1 MAVALADDENRP
13 RLPRATVLRVFFAAL
28 VVRWTYALLL
38 YTYMGDDGL
47 KGSDSIFYV
56 GYAQFFADAIRAGSI
71 HGWQWLGDA
80 PFTMPLYQWLTTLPF
95 LFFGNA
101 GAITYI
107 LLQGAFDSGTCV
119 LVYGI
124 ARSFDQRLAIPSAI
138 VAILNPTQIV
148 MSGLVY
154 TDTPFTFF
162 VALLFFYSICWVRA
176 PTWRNAI
183 LLGCALGCAALI
195 RILIALWGFCAMGLL
210 VAFALW
216 RRKSFRQF
224 SNLAIAAA
232 ILCLTLGTI
241 AVRNL
246 NEYGAFALTSQGG
259 DYLARWIVP
268 LAKEVQDRTPYATSV
283 EDIIGRTTRRF
294 GPPSSNPFEQSR
306 RYQQVALEALRDEIR
321 LTSLAASWAS
331 GIFINLSSPA
341 LLLSPPVSQLP
352 RTGFYGTPGDSF
364 VEKVFN
370 YAFRSGNATYSWLLI
385 LGSLGLVIV
394 RSVQL
399 LGAWAL
405 ARQRRF
411 WPKIMFGS
419 SWIVFL
425 LLLNGPIASPKY
437 RLPLEP
443 LLNIMTGAGI
453 LSIQDSRKHK
463 LANFGGPFSKG

>member
-1 MAVALADDENRP
+1 MAVALDTNED
-13 RLPRATVLRVFFAAL
+13 RLHLERTTVLRVFLAAL
-28 VVRWTYALLL
+28 AVRWIYALLL

-47 KGSDSIFYV
+47 RGSDSFTYV
-56 GYAQFFADAIRAGSI
+56 GQARIFADAIRSGTI

-80 PFTMPLYQWLTTLPF
+80 PFTMPLYQWLTAVPF
-95 LFFGNA
+95 LFFGSA
-101 GAITYI
+101 GAIAYI
-107 LLQGAFDSGTCV
+107 LMQGAFDSGTCV

-124 ARSFDQRLAIPSAI
+124 AGSLDRRLALPSAI

-148 MSGLVY
+148 MSGLIY

-162 VALLFFYSICWVRA
+162 VALSFLYSICWVSA

-195 RILIALWGFCAMGLL
+195 RILIAPWAFCAMGLL

-216 RRKSFRQF
+216 QQKSFRQC

-259 DYLARWIVP
+259 DYLALWIVP
-268 LAKEVQDRTPYATSV
+268 LANEVQDRTPFATSV
-283 EDIIGRTTRRF
+283 EDMIGRTTRRF

-306 RYQQVALEALRDEIR
+306 RYQQIGSEALRDEIR

-331 GIFINLSSPA
+331 GIFINLASPA
-341 LLLSPPVSQLP
+341 HLLSPPVSQLP
-352 RTGFYGTPGDSF
+352 RTGFYGTPGESF
-364 VEKVFN
+364 IEKVFN
-370 YAFRSGNATYSWLLI
+370 YAFKSGNATYSWLLI
-385 LGSLGLVIV
+385 LGSLGLAIV
-394 RSVQL
+394 RAVQL

-405 ARQRRF
+405 AGQRRF
-411 WPKIMFGS
+411 WPRIMFGS
-419 SWIVFL
+419 SWIAFL
-425 LLLNGPIASPKY
+425 LLLTGPIASPKY

-453 LSIQDSRKHK
+453 LSIQDSRKRK
-463 LANFGGPFSKG
+463 LVNSGRPCSEG